1 MGTFSEMA
9 IAEAASFQPEGEEIQ
24 PFSLE
29 TAQSA
34 VTADSGAAGND
45 FEDDAEQQA
54 EADAAKEA
62 LAKLSETKEPTAAQ
76 KKKEHEEAEAK
87 RKAEWEA
94 KHQEKLDAELL
105 AWEKAV
111 DMSDEAVAN
120 TAIRR
125 VGSDAERITRRNMK
139 MCVTEHIQT
148 RCLEDAD
155 FARQIMHP
163 RKNMVNCFKY
173 INHKAFEFVK
183 QEMEDNEEKQ
193 TAGGYGCDI
202 PDDLCYKW
210 AEEYF
215 MDMDAKEDKDKDDEF
230 VPKPFYGGSSSRSKK
245 TAAKKPEKKAAAK
258 DETTP
263 EKEVK
268 SESDGQL
275 SFDSQLSI
283 SGLEVAG

>member
-9 IAEAASFQPEGEEIQ
+9 ITEDIASQPEGEEIH
-24 PFSLE
+24 PFLLE
-29 TAQSA
+29 TPELDAPA
-34 VTADSGAAGND
+34 ECEAAGND
-45 FEDDAEQQA
+45 FEDEAKQQA
-54 EADAAKEA
+54 EADAAKAA
-62 LAKLSETKEPTAAQ
+62 LAKLSEAKEPTAAQ
-76 KKKEHEEAEAK
+76 KKKEHEETEEK

-105 AWEKAV
+105 AWEKAL

-120 TAIRR
+120 TAIKR
-125 VGSDAERITRRNMK
+125 VGGDAERITRRNMK

-148 RCLEDAD
+148 RCLEDAN

-163 RKNMVNCFKY
+163 RKNMINCFKY

-183 QEMEDNEEKQ
+183 QEMEDNEERE
-193 TAGGYGCDI
+193 TADGYGSDI

-230 VPKPFYGGSSSRSKK
+230 VPKPYTGPSPKSKK
-245 TAAKKPEKKAAAK
+245 APGRKSEKKAEPK
-258 DETTP
+258 
-263 EKEVK
+263 KEENPVD
-268 SESDGQL
+268 DGQL
-275 SFDSQLSI
+275 SFGGQCLPDTATP
-283 SGLEVAG
+283 LEVAL